1 MRFCLID
8 QITAIEAG
16 NSISAIKNLSL
27 AEEYLQDHFPGFP
40 VIPGVLMLEAMVQA
54 SSWLMHESNEFQY
67 STILL
72 KQAKAIKFNH
82 FLQPGKTLVV
92 ESKIHKSEG
101 EEVTFKASGTV
112 DDISTVSARLTLK
125 GLNLVDRDP
134 SLASADE
141 RNMTHNKQLFR
152 QLWSPKMSE
161 SLEA

>member
-8 QITAIEAG
+8 QITEIEAG
-16 NSISAIKNLSL
+16 ESISATKNLSM

-54 SSWLMHESNEFQY
+54 SSWLMHQTNNFQY

-92 ESKIHKSEG
+92 RSTIHKSDG
-101 EEVTFKASGTV
+101 EEVTFKASGTI
-112 DDISTVSARLTLK
+112 DEKSTVSARLTLK

-141 RNMTHNKQLFR
+141 RNLEHNKQLFR
-152 QLWSPKMSE
+152 QLWKPEMSD
-161 SLEA
+161 SLD

>member
-8 QITAIEAG
+8 QITEIEAG
-16 NSISAIKNLSL
+16 ESISATKNLSL

-40 VIPGVLMLEAMVQA
+40 VIPGVLMLESMVQA
-54 SSWLMHESNEFQY
+54 SSWLMHHTNDFQY

-92 ESKIHKSEG
+92 NSKIHKSEG
-101 EEVTFKASGTV
+101 EEVTFKASGTI
-112 DDISTVSARLTLK
+112 DGQSTVSARLILK

-141 RNMTHNKQLFR
+141 RNLEHHKQLFR
-152 QLWSPKMSE
+152 QLWKPEMSD
-161 SLEA
+161 SLD